1 MKFKGWFEIM
11 CLPTNDRTEDQQKF
25 IEYGNTPLIPRISA
39 YGTYRHIRGMKI
51 VVITTLV
58 HLDVLMVGIVTAG
71 IRRQKHTLMPVTASA
86 IALAVGTAPE
96 TVPTPEDAPDP
107 TPLWCAVV
115 RTVAE

>member
-1 MKFKGWFEIM
+1 MQFKGWFEIM
-11 CLPTNDRTEDQQKF
+11 CLLKNDRTENQKKF
-25 IEYGNTPLIPRISA
+25 IEYGNAPLILRTSA
-39 YGTYRHIRGMKI
+39 HGTHRHIRGMKI

-86 IALAVGTAPE
+86 IDLAVGTAPE

-107 TPLWCAVV
+107 APLRCVV
-115 RTVAE
+115 VMTVAE